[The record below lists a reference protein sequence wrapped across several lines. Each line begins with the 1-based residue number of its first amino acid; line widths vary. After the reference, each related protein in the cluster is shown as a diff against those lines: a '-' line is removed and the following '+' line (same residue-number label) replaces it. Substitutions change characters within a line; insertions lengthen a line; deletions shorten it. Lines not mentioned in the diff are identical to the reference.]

1 MASVSISHMVLFI
14 ASILIAAS
22 VAGTLVTGVDRV
34 SDALSHQSL
43 DTSDSIQ
50 TDISI
55 ISDTGSDRMYDGENI
70 SILVKNTGA
79 TTLTPDVD
87 RIDIL
92 VNGQFIPSDDST
104 IVIVDGSAEH
114 EWASGEV
121 IEITIDAA
129 LDPGEHRVTVLVRG
143 NEDVVTFRVTE

>member
-1 MASVSISHMVLFI
+1 MVLFI